1 MPLCSA
7 RSHFISIN
15 YHPNTELPASTMDP
29 SLVRIILPLSVF
41 KTTIT
46 GEPTCASSP
55 ALATTSSARPST
67 ATTPAQAK
75 PLASLSQSGSSG
87 HIPYPAARVL
97 VHLGGTLSLSPK
109 FIHSSRHP
117 FPLTPGRNPPLS
129 PAVFSQPVTTFSY
142 ANSKYPTTSYY
153 GNSKNPFTITITIY
167 FNLSIMNI

>member
-7 RSHFISIN
+7 RSHFISII

-29 SLVRIILPLSVF
+29 SLVRITLPLFVF

-46 GEPTCASSP
+46 EKLTCASSP
-55 ALATTSSARPST
+55 ALATTSSAWPST
-67 ATTPAQAK
+67 TTTLAQAK
-75 PLASLSQSGSSG
+75 PRASLNQSGWSD
-87 HIPYPAARVL
+87 HFPYPAARVL

-117 FPLTPGRNPPLS
+117 FPLTPGRKPPLS
-129 PAVFSQPVTTFSY
+129 PAVYSPLVTTFSY
-142 ANSKYPTTSYY
+142 ANSKYQITSCY
-153 GNSKNPFTITITIY
+153 GNLKNPSTITITIY